1 MRYRLT
7 IPGIDDRLLSTMKNK
22 SFKPEV
28 LVDGQWSTNGL
39 RFATAEE
46 AFGSV
51 MLLRMRW
58 WVPTDGR
65 ATESEDP
72 VNYRFENN
80 QNVPIEAWHFRKSW
94 YTLKTMK
101 NDFDTAL
108 MLIMGWIAFAMLV
121 AAVNLVIVVGK
132 LIFGAW
138 HLVKLW

>member
-1 MRYRLT
+1 M
-7 IPGIDDRLLSTMKNK
+7 STMKNK

-46 AFGSV
+46 ACGSV

-65 ATESEDP
+65 ATESEDS

-80 QNVPIEAWHFRKSW
+80 QNVPIEA
-94 YTLKTMK
+94 
-101 NDFDTAL
+101 
-108 MLIMGWIAFAMLV
+108 
-121 AAVNLVIVVGK
+121 
-132 LIFGAW
+132 
-138 HLVKLW
+138 

>member
-1 MRYRLT
+1 MRWSLT

-46 AFGSV
+46 ACGSV

-65 ATESEDP
+65 ATESEDS

-80 QNVPIEAWHFRKSW
+80 QNVPIEA
-94 YTLKTMK
+94 
-101 NDFDTAL
+101 
-108 MLIMGWIAFAMLV
+108 
-121 AAVNLVIVVGK
+121 
-132 LIFGAW
+132 
-138 HLVKLW
+138 

>member
-1 MRYRLT
+1 MWVGLDNLG
-7 IPGIDDRLLSTMKNK
+7 IPDRLLSTMKNNK
-22 SFKPEV
+22 SWKPEV

-80 QNVPIEAWHFRKSW
+80 QNVPIEA
-94 YTLKTMK
+94 
-101 NDFDTAL
+101 
-108 MLIMGWIAFAMLV
+108 
-121 AAVNLVIVVGK
+121 
-132 LIFGAW
+132 
-138 HLVKLW
+138 

>member
-1 MRYRLT
+1 MWWGLDNLG
-7 IPGIDDRLLSTMKNK
+7 IPDRLLSTMKNK

-80 QNVPIEAWHFRKSW
+80 QNVPI
-94 YTLKTMK
+94 
-101 NDFDTAL
+101 
-108 MLIMGWIAFAMLV
+108 
-121 AAVNLVIVVGK
+121 
-132 LIFGAW
+132 GA
-138 HLVKLW
+138 

>member
-1 MRYRLT
+1 MRWSLT
-7 IPGIDDRLLSTMKNK
+7 GLGIGGRLLSTMKK

-46 AFGSV
+46 AYGSV

-80 QNVPIEAWHFRKSW
+80 QNVPIEA
-94 YTLKTMK
+94 
-101 NDFDTAL
+101 
-108 MLIMGWIAFAMLV
+108 
-121 AAVNLVIVVGK
+121 
-132 LIFGAW
+132 
-138 HLVKLW
+138 